1 MTWTTMGILIG
12 VGLLITVFAATAS
25 KALQEFSRRE
35 LEVYCRRRKRRDRFE
50 QILEHYEQA
59 ELGLESLQ
67 IVGTAVLMLAIALSA
82 ATVIGSMTAF
92 QWPQFVGVLSVSC
105 LMLLLVTTWIPEAVV
120 ALWTAPFVYHSWPLL
135 QTITRTLWPLTLG
148 VKVVG
153 ALLRR
158 LADRPEE
165 EEDEEEAFEDE
176 IRSIVTEGLYDGVL
190 EEEEREMIEGVIELG
205 DTDVS
210 DIMTPRSNIDA
221 LDVNLPWNEVLAF
234 VVDAGRTRVPV
245 YEDSLDR
252 ILGILY
258 VKDLLKELSLSE
270 NGDHKPLRDLL
281 READSV
287 PTTKPLDEMLQDF
300 LRTRKHLAIV
310 LDEYRAVAGVVTI
323 EDVLEEIVGE
333 IVDES
338 DQDQEDE
345 VQRID
350 ERTAEV
356 LGTLHVDVLNEEL
369 GLELSEPDEYDTI
382 AGLVVS
388 AMGRIPKPKEW
399 ITVDGVKF
407 TVLDSSRRRVVRIR
421 VEIPDAPL
429 TS

>member
-1 MTWTTMGILIG
+1 
-12 VGLLITVFAATAS
+12 
-25 KALQEFSRRE
+25 
-35 LEVYCRRRKRRDRFE
+35 
-50 QILEHYEQA
+50 
-59 ELGLESLQ
+59 
-67 IVGTAVLMLAIALSA
+67 
-82 ATVIGSMTAF
+82 
-92 QWPQFVGVLSVSC
+92 
-105 LMLLLVTTWIPEAVV
+105 
-120 ALWTAPFVYHSWPLL
+120 
-135 QTITRTLWPLTLG
+135 LG
-148 VKVVG
+148 VKIVG

-158 LADRPEE
+158 LAGRPEE

-205 DTDVS
+205 DTDVT

-234 VVDAGRTRVPV
+234 VVEAGRTRVPV
-245 YEDSLDR
+245 YEESLDQ

-258 VKDLLKELSLSE
+258 VKDLLTELSISK
-270 NGDHKPLRDLL
+270 NGDHKSLRDLV
-281 READSV
+281 REAEFV
-287 PTTKPLDEMLQDF
+287 PPTKPLDEMLQDF

-310 LDEYRAVAGVVTI
+310 VDEYRSVAGVVTI

-338 DQDQEDE
+338 DQDLEDE

-369 GLELSEPDEYDTI
+369 GLELSEPDEYDTV

-388 AMGRIPKPKEW
+388 AMGRIPKPKES

-407 TVLDSSRRRVVRIR
+407 TVLDSSRRRVSRIR
-421 VEIPDAPL
+421 VEITDAPL
-429 TS
+429 PS

>member
-1 MTWTTMGILIG
+1 MGTLIG

-35 LEVYCRRRKRRDRFE
+35 LEVYCRRRRRGDRFE
-50 QILEHYEQA
+50 QVLEHYEQA

-67 IVGTAVLMLAIALSA
+67 IVGTAVLMLATALA
-82 ATVIGSMTAF
+82 ATNVLDDTTTEF
-92 QWPQFVGVLSVSC
+92 QWHQFVGVLSVSC
-105 LMLLLVTTWIPEAVV
+105 LMLLLVTAWIPQAIV
-120 ALWTAPFVYHSWPLL
+120 ALWTGPFIYHSWPLL
-135 QTITRTLWPLTLG
+135 KTITQLLWPLTLG
-148 VKVVG
+148 VKIVG

-158 LADRPEE
+158 LAGRPEE

-205 DTDVS
+205 DTDVT

-234 VVDAGRTRVPV
+234 VVEAGRTRVPV
-245 YEDSLDR
+245 YEESLDQ

-258 VKDLLKELSLSE
+258 VKDLLTELSISK
-270 NGDHKPLRDLL
+270 NGDHKSLRDLV
-281 READSV
+281 REAEFV
-287 PTTKPLDEMLQDF
+287 PPTKPLDEMLQDF

-310 LDEYRAVAGVVTI
+310 VDEYRSVAGVVTI

-338 DQDQEDE
+338 DQDLEDE

-369 GLELSEPDEYDTI
+369 GLELSEPDEYDTV

-388 AMGRIPKPKEW
+388 AMGRIPKPKES

-407 TVLDSSRRRVVRIR
+407 TVLDSSRRRVSRIR
-421 VEIPDAPL
+421 VEITDAPL
-429 TS
+429 PS

>member
-1 MTWTTMGILIG
+1 MTWTTMGILIA

-35 LEVYCRRRKRRDRFE
+35 LEVYCRRRRRRDRFE

-67 IVGTAVLMLAIALSA
+67 IVGTALLMLATGLA
-82 ATVIGSMTAF
+82 ATTLVGDKAAF
-92 QWPQFVGVLSVSC
+92 QWPQFVGVLSGSC
-105 LMLLLVTTWIPEAVV
+105 LLLLLVTTWIPEAVV
-120 ALWTAPFVYHSWPLL
+120 ALWAAPFVYHSWPLL
-135 QTITRTLWPLTLG
+135 KMITQALWPLTLG
-148 VKVVG
+148 VTIVG

-158 LADRPEE
+158 LAGRHEE

-205 DTDVS
+205 DTDVT
-210 DIMTPRSNIDA
+210 DIMTSRSNIDA
-221 LDVNLPWNEVLAF
+221 LDVSLPWNEVLAF
-234 VVDAGRTRVPV
+234 VVEVGRTRIPV
-245 YEDSLDR
+245 YEESLDR

-258 VKDLLKELSLSE
+258 VKDLLTELSLSE
-270 NGDHKPLRDLL
+270 NGAHKPLRELL
-281 READSV
+281 RDAEFVLA
-287 PTTKPLDEMLQDF
+287 TKPLDEMLQDF
-300 LRTRKHLAIV
+300 LRKRKHLAIV
-310 LDEYRAVAGVVTI
+310 VDEYRSVAGVVTI

-338 DQDQEDE
+338 DQDQEAE
-345 VQRID
+345 VEIID
-350 ERTAEV
+350 DRTADV

-369 GLELSEPDEYDTI
+369 GLELSEPDEYDTV

-388 AMGRIPKPKEW
+388 AMGRIPKPQEW
-399 ITVDGVKF
+399 VTVDGVKF
-407 TVLDSSRRRVVRIR
+407 TVLDSSRRRVSRIR
-421 VEIPDAPL
+421 VEAPL